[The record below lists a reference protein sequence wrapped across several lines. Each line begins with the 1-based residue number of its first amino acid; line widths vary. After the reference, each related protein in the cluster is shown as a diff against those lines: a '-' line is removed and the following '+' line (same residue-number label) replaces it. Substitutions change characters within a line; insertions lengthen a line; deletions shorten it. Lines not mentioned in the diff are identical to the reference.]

1 MQSRRSDLN
10 HPNGS
15 THDATTASSNE
26 EFGIKRTML
35 VLVIVVGCFAV
46 VWPKI
51 FYPMLVN
58 SSTPQSK
65 QNVGCCDVI
74 SELDIDTIKIMS
86 ELCGTIIEHAEDT
99 VLSPREIV
107 SQCKKAVIDKCGI
120 DLSAAL
126 YDRVS
131 LGHSTKQ
138 ILEEV
143 RSLNG
148 SLCLKYYF
156 GVAPWKLGVPRRVN
170 LNLDPANLKLH
181 PALKERGRAIYGAD
195 QVTTEARRKRPAPII
210 VEGRPGPIPGRRP
223 TIGLPGEIAPSKI
236 SNYGLMGVLMPIYT
250 IAFIIFFTYIVKK
263 IVYKKKPINYVGS
276 PLYPPCDSDE
286 QFEEQVFQ
294 ANPHYFNRPNKDTS
308 KIGDIELDQLRKRLR
323 ETELAMERIVSQMA
337 QVPLTTQVCSFKFT
351 QHVAFTL
358 DSFAPPGTMSI
369 LSYEKNGRNVVN
381 AVAALLEEV
390 NQAVEEHK
398 NKLPSGTSNEQDVV
412 KMNGVLPKDE
422 EQSSVTVLGMETRAS
437 CENGGKWSRP
447 DSPVI
452 HSSEPAVAID
462 HSPSPQQIFL
472 EGSLPPQSQ
481 ILVADSATEAQT
493 DADDNSSV
501 ILAGKMTLSVIS
513 LDSEPGNEESSNILP
528 KNESSDEEGRTSS
541 SNISEEFE
549 KIYASDVE
557 DHINNII
564 EEAENAVLAE
574 KTGDDFGPVPL
585 KTTTFSGILDEMRK
599 EFNLVEDLL
608 QSSGSEAK
616 PPVSPIAEDLLD
628 LEERLNGTDDSIE
641 EAEIGATDDDATLTT
656 QENISGNLQ
665 FSFILD
671 QPALEVIGDSKG
683 RDEAEEISVCP
694 KAVEHE
700 GMKRSSEEIDIRQQ
714 LTGNEN
720 EEPNDLDETK
730 PGTQKENE
738 DFIREEKKGTMDPG
752 SGLRTSIER
761 EKNIESAISNKI
773 SQVDQHEERPNKLTE
788 YVANSEDEAESIVE
802 INENENQLKFKK
814 N

>member
-65 QNVGCCDVI
+65 QNA
-74 SELDIDTIKIMS
+74 IKQERPSM
-86 ELCGTIIEHAEDT
+86 
-99 VLSPREIV
+99 
-107 SQCKKAVIDKCGI
+107 
-120 DLSAAL
+120 
-126 YDRVS
+126 
-131 LGHSTKQ
+131 
-138 ILEEV
+138 
-143 RSLNG
+143 
-148 SLCLKYYF
+148 
-156 GVAPWKLGVPRRVN
+156 VN
-170 LNLDPANLKLH
+170 PVKLH

-308 KIGDIELDQLRKRLR
+308 KIGWKERDTRDIELDQLRKRLR

-337 QVPLTTQVCSFKFT
+337 QVPLTTQ
-351 QHVAFTL
+351 
-358 DSFAPPGTMSI
+358 
-369 LSYEKNGRNVVN
+369 
-381 AVAALLEEV
+381 
-390 NQAVEEHK
+390 
-398 NKLPSGTSNEQDVV
+398 DVV
-412 KMNGVLPKDE
+412 KINGVLPNDE

-671 QPALEVIGDSKG
+671 QPALEVIRDSKG

-714 LTGNEN
+714 LTGKEN

>member
-170 LNLDPANLKLH
+170 LNLDPANPIKQERPSMVNPVKLH

-337 QVPLTTQVCSFKFT
+337 QVPLTT
-351 QHVAFTL
+351 
-358 DSFAPPGTMSI
+358 
-369 LSYEKNGRNVVN
+369 
-381 AVAALLEEV
+381 
-390 NQAVEEHK
+390 
-398 NKLPSGTSNEQDVV
+398 QDVV

>member
-170 LNLDPANLKLH
+170 LNLDPANPIKQERPSMVNPVKLH

-308 KIGDIELDQLRKRLR
+308 KI
-323 ETELAMERIVSQMA
+323 
-337 QVPLTTQVCSFKFT
+337 
-351 QHVAFTL
+351 
-358 DSFAPPGTMSI
+358 
-369 LSYEKNGRNVVN
+369 VVN

>member
-170 LNLDPANLKLH
+170 LNLDPANPIKQERPSMVNPVKLH

-308 KIGDIELDQLRKRLR
+308 KIGWK
-323 ETELAMERIVSQMA
+323 ERDTI
-337 QVPLTTQVCSFKFT
+337 
-351 QHVAFTL
+351 
-358 DSFAPPGTMSI
+358 
-369 LSYEKNGRNVVN
+369 VN

-412 KMNGVLPKDE
+412 KINGVLPNDE

-671 QPALEVIGDSKG
+671 QPALEVIRDSKG

-714 LTGNEN
+714 LTGKEN

>member
-170 LNLDPANLKLH
+170 LNLDPANPIKQERPSMVNPVKLH

-308 KIGDIELDQLRKRLR
+308 KIGWKERDTRDIELDQLRKRLR

-337 QVPLTTQVCSFKFT
+337 QVPLTT
-351 QHVAFTL
+351 
-358 DSFAPPGTMSI
+358 
-369 LSYEKNGRNVVN
+369 
-381 AVAALLEEV
+381 
-390 NQAVEEHK
+390 
-398 NKLPSGTSNEQDVV
+398 QDVV

>member
-1 MQSRRSDLN
+1 MPLSSKVIAAKCRQHFSN
-10 HPNGS
+10 FYTFQNET
-15 THDATTASSNE
+15 TH
-26 EFGIKRTML
+26 
-35 VLVIVVGCFAV
+35 
-46 VWPKI
+46 
-51 FYPMLVN
+51 
-58 SSTPQSK
+58 
-65 QNVGCCDVI
+65 
-74 SELDIDTIKIMS
+74 
-86 ELCGTIIEHAEDT
+86 
-99 VLSPREIV
+99 
-107 SQCKKAVIDKCGI
+107 
-120 DLSAAL
+120 
-126 YDRVS
+126 
-131 LGHSTKQ
+131 
-138 ILEEV
+138 
-143 RSLNG
+143 
-148 SLCLKYYF
+148 
-156 GVAPWKLGVPRRVN
+156 
-170 LNLDPANLKLH
+170 
-181 PALKERGRAIYGAD
+181 
-195 QVTTEARRKRPAPII
+195 
-210 VEGRPGPIPGRRP
+210 
-223 TIGLPGEIAPSKI
+223 
-236 SNYGLMGVLMPIYT
+236 
-250 IAFIIFFTYIVKK
+250 
-263 IVYKKKPINYVGS
+263 S
-276 PLYPPCDSDE
+276 PL
-286 QFEEQVFQ
+286 
-294 ANPHYFNRPNKDTS
+294 A
-308 KIGDIELDQLRKRLR
+308 
-323 ETELAMERIVSQMA
+323 
-337 QVPLTTQVCSFKFT
+337 
-351 QHVAFTL
+351 
-358 DSFAPPGTMSI
+358 
-369 LSYEKNGRNVVN
+369 
-381 AVAALLEEV
+381 
-390 NQAVEEHK
+390 
-398 NKLPSGTSNEQDVV
+398 
-412 KMNGVLPKDE
+412 
-422 EQSSVTVLGMETRAS
+422 
-437 CENGGKWSRP
+437 
-447 DSPVI
+447 
-452 HSSEPAVAID
+452 
-462 HSPSPQQIFL
+462 
-472 EGSLPPQSQ
+472 
-481 ILVADSATEAQT
+481 
-493 DADDNSSV
+493 
-501 ILAGKMTLSVIS
+501 
-513 LDSEPGNEESSNILP
+513 EPGNEESSNILP

-671 QPALEVIGDSKG
+671 QPALEVIRDSKG

-714 LTGNEN
+714 LTGKEN

>member
-65 QNVGCCDVI
+65 QNA
-74 SELDIDTIKIMS
+74 IKQERPSM
-86 ELCGTIIEHAEDT
+86 
-99 VLSPREIV
+99 
-107 SQCKKAVIDKCGI
+107 
-120 DLSAAL
+120 
-126 YDRVS
+126 
-131 LGHSTKQ
+131 
-138 ILEEV
+138 
-143 RSLNG
+143 
-148 SLCLKYYF
+148 
-156 GVAPWKLGVPRRVN
+156 VN
-170 LNLDPANLKLH
+170 PVKLH

-308 KIGDIELDQLRKRLR
+308 KIGWKERDTRDIELDQLRKRLR

-337 QVPLTTQVCSFKFT
+337 QVPLTT
-351 QHVAFTL
+351 
-358 DSFAPPGTMSI
+358 
-369 LSYEKNGRNVVN
+369 
-381 AVAALLEEV
+381 
-390 NQAVEEHK
+390 
-398 NKLPSGTSNEQDVV
+398 QDVV

>member
-170 LNLDPANLKLH
+170 LNLDPANPIKQERPSMVNPVKLH

-308 KIGDIELDQLRKRLR
+308 KI
-323 ETELAMERIVSQMA
+323 
-337 QVPLTTQVCSFKFT
+337 
-351 QHVAFTL
+351 
-358 DSFAPPGTMSI
+358 
-369 LSYEKNGRNVVN
+369 VVN

-412 KMNGVLPKDE
+412 KINGVLPNDE

-671 QPALEVIGDSKG
+671 QPALEVIRDSKG

-714 LTGNEN
+714 LTGKEN